1 MANLT
6 LNTDNIKS
14 KIYTIRNTQ
23 VMLDK
28 YLAELYEVKAIRLRE
43 QVKRNNKRF
52 PSDFMFRISL
62 KEFDNLRSQF
72 VTIKMDVELI
82 KSIYLMYLLNKE

>member
-43 QVKRNNKRF
+43 QVKRNNKIF